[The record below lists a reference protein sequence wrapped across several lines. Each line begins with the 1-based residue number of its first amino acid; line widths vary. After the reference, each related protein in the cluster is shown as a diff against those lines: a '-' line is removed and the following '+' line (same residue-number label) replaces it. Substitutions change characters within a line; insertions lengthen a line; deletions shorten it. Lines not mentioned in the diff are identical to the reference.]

1 MSQQLCEVYGWLSQL
16 KHTISVCQVLITVT
30 YADSF
35 GLQDLPTHV
44 LHKITSS
51 LEPTSQRSLFLS
63 SSQLYRKWHI
73 HVPHHDRHWQFV
85 QQSIELLATMTQ
97 QGCCS
102 QDSNVTI
109 HSDAQESWG
118 RIMCQQ
124 QEQSLQFELAHSTKA
139 FPDRGSKADYTE
151 KTQDQLWHRLT
162 AVPKLSFA
170 TVTAKSAPGTPPLK
184 LQTFAK
190 HSFDCLCN
198 ARGFLSFYMNGL
210 EDSFEGLEEGYHALK
225 VLHAV
230 HKGREYWQIDG
241 EECIVTPPNFDFDN
255 VPLEVT
261 SIHAQFV
268 SEGPPAQP
276 YLSPDDPEAYFHP
289 DGQVIHDFAY
299 KGNVDVDAYYDEQH
313 EVANDWYDHME
324 DLIGEEE
331 VDDMDDLDDADMAQ
345 LLGAMQG

>member
-1 MSQQLCEVYGWLSQL
+1 LCEAYGWLFQGN
-16 KHTISVCQVLITVT
+16 HTTSVCRVLITVT

-51 LEPTSQRSLFLS
+51 LDPTSQRSLFLS

-73 HVPHHDRHWQFV
+73 HVPHHERQWQFV
-85 QQSIELLATMTQ
+85 QQSIELLATMTL

-102 QDSNVTI
+102 PGSDVTI
-109 HSDAQESWG
+109 HSDAQVSWG
-118 RIMCQQ
+118 SIGCQQ
-124 QEQSLQFELAHSTKA
+124 QEQSLQFELAHSTEA
-139 FPDRGSKADYTE
+139 YPIGCNKADYTE
-151 KTQDQLWHRLT
+151 NTQDQLWHRLT

-170 TVTAKSAPGTPPLK
+170 TVTAVSASGTTPLQ

-190 HSFDCLCN
+190 HCFDCLCN
-198 ARGFLSFYMNGL
+198 ARGFLTFYMA
-210 EDSFEGLEEGYHALK
+210 GLEESSEELEDGYHALK

-241 EECIVTPPNFDFDN
+241 EECIVTPPKIDFDN
-255 VPLEVT
+255 MPLEVT

-276 YLSPDDPEAYFHP
+276 YLSPGDPEAYFFP
-289 DGQVIHDFAY
+289 DSQVIHDFAY
-299 KGNVDVDAYYDEQH
+299 KGNVDVEAYYDEQH
-313 EVANDWYDHME
+313 EVANEWYDHMG
-324 DLIGEEE
+324 DHMGEEQ
-331 VDDMDDLDDADMAQ
+331 VDDMDDLDDAAMAQ